1 MRNTLFISYLLI
13 ILIGSTNCANQR
25 PPTGGEKDEDP
36 PELISSTPAD
46 GTLNFKGKEIE
57 LQFNEAIKLNSAK
70 EQIIVTPRLLQEFE
84 IKYRKDKVI
93 ISLEAPLSD
102 STTYTFNFREAI
114 QDLNEGNPAENLKLS
129 FSTGNYLDS
138 LQVTGNTSNIL
149 TNKVVKDVTVSL
161 YPVGDTLDP
170 FEHPPIYF
178 TKTNGKGDF
187 QFDNLK
193 NGSYFIVALK
203 DKNKNLYIDA
213 KNEMYGFLSDTLFLS
228 QNIDSLSIPLQ
239 QLDNR
244 PLEIISARQS
254 GTTFQIKLNKYVSD
268 YNLTTRDSIQLYHNF
283 NSSEHNEIQIYNNGF
298 ETDSLFTL
306 IEAYDTTY
314 SSMQDTVYIK
324 FEPTNRSPQKFNSQM
339 NLEPV
344 VPSVGIVSGQITF
357 NKPIAQYNYDSMYIY
372 LDSLNQI
379 HLDSSHLTINNF
391 NDKLDFSYT
400 LDPALFEEKN
410 DSTTNTTSDKTKSPT
425 ERSKRSA
432 RSDTT
437 NTLPGQDSTQANTNK
452 TKAKKDVKPY
462 IVFEKNSFFSAEQ
475 DSSKRIKANLEFKKL
490 STFATLLVE
499 VQPSADQKFIVQLL
513 NKNDEV
519 VREVINEL
527 EFSFKQLLPGDYRI
541 RTIIDTNGNGRWD
554 PGSFDN
560 RTMPEPVIFFTNS
573 ENQES
578 ITLRANW
585 EVGPNIIQF

>member
-36 PELISSTPAD
+36 PELISSTPAN

-70 EQIIVTPRLLQEFE
+70 EQIIVTPRLLQEYE

-102 STTYTFNFREAI
+102 STTYTFNFRESI
-114 QDLNEGNPAENLKLS
+114 QDLNEGNPAENLKLA

-138 LQVTGNTSNIL
+138 LQITGNTKSIL
-149 TNKVVKDVTVSL
+149 TNKVIKDVTVSL
-161 YPVGDTLDP
+161 YPVGDTLNP
-170 FEHPPIYF
+170 FEHPPLYF
-178 TKTNGKGDF
+178 TKSNGKGDF

-193 NGSYFIVALK
+193 NGNYFIVAVK

-244 PLEIISARQS
+244 PLETISARQS
-254 GTTFQIKLNKYVSD
+254 GTIFQIKLNKYVSD
-268 YNLTTRDSIQLYHNF
+268 YNLYIEDSIPLLHNF
-283 NSSEHNEIQIYNNGF
+283 SNSEHKEIQVFNNGF
-298 ETDSLFTL
+298 DADSLLTI

-314 SSMQDTVYIK
+314 SQIRDTLFLK
-324 FEPTNRSPQKFNSQM
+324 FEPTNRSPQKFQSQL
-339 NLEPV
+339 NINHV
-344 VPSVGIVSGQITF
+344 VPTNGIVSGQITF

-372 LDSLNQI
+372 LDSLNQLY
-379 HLDSSHLTINNF
+379 LDSSQITFNKF
-391 NDKLDFSYT
+391 NDRLDFSYT
-400 LDPALFEEKN
+400 LDPSLFEEKT
-410 DSTTNTTSDKTKSPT
+410 DSTSNSSVQTKSPT
-425 ERSKRSA
+425 TERAQKSLQ
-432 RSDTT
+432 SDTT
-437 NTLPGQDSTQANTNK
+437 NTLAGQDSTQTKTNK
-452 TKAKKDVKPY
+452 SKSKKDVKPY
-462 IVFEKNSFFSAEQ
+462 IVFEKNTFFSAEQ
-475 DSSKRIKANLEFKKL
+475 DTSKRIKDNLEFKKL

-519 VREVINEL
+519 VREVVNERV
-527 EFSFKQLLPGDYRI
+527 FSFKQLVPGDYRI

-573 ENQES
+573 EKQET